1 MYLIYKLLMF
11 TKKKQILVTKHS
23 RNYIVPIQ
31 HCCSIIQPLRSFQKG
46 SSSYIFSSGKEI
58 LTVDL
63 AGEKNDFYYK

>member
-11 TKKKQILVTKHS
+11 TKKKQVLVTKHS
-23 RNYIVPIQ
+23 KNYIVPIQ
-31 HCCSIIQPLRSFQKG
+31 HCSSIIQPLRSFQKG